1 MTTPIPARFAPPP
14 SDHLGIAHPR
24 PVCQVCD
31 RAVAT
36 AEAAPT
42 ELAYRN
48 DPRAALRVCDDV
60 DCRRVAARIVPAV
73 VAALDALAMTPT
85 PVQRL
90 ETAAH
95 PAARG
100 GR

>member
-24 PVCQVCD
+24 PACQVC
-31 RAVAT
+31 RRKPAT

-60 DCRRVAARIVPAV
+60 DCRRAAARIVPAV
-73 VAALDALAMTPT
+73 VAALAMTPT
-85 PVQRL
+85 PAQRL
-90 ETAAH
+90 EADAH
-95 PAARG
+95 SAVRG

>member
-1 MTTPIPARFAPPP
+1 MTTSIPARFAPPP

-48 DPRAALRVCDDV
+48 DPRAALRVCDDG
-60 DCRRVAARIVPAV
+60 DCRRAASRIVPAT
-73 VAALDALAMTPT
+73 VAVLQASTASAPAL
-85 PVQRL
+85 RL
-90 ETAAH
+90 QTGAH
-95 PAARG
+95 RAARG